1 MNYKVNNF
9 NIILTRVFEE
19 LEEKEIKATKIINM
33 KPSYYEEFNKKRHF
47 YKLESFNYFN
57 NILTSD
63 LLEVIAFVNCLNAFT
78 SNKFDIDKSY
88 EFESFEC
95 KLVSQHKKINIAVK
109 FFNENEIFY
118 YDKLEA
124 TVSCSNKQN
133 HRKTRGLKMAR
144 LGSIKYQVS
153 QILQK
158 IDGIGTSKKET
169 REQSGVKSLESGH
182 KVSDKVHSFK
192 SLENLRNDLTNLA
205 NFAKEEFQIKD
216 IREINIDIVSSW
228 IDSKNITYN
237 TASNYA
243 SELNKVSDHF
253 NFTKEEIKELRADF
267 KKELPKAELETRAY
281 KNLEKIELKEK
292 HQVAFELQRDY
303 GLRVNAS
310 THINLDKQLNGNT
323 LTFREKGGKLSHKEL
338 SPNLAQKLRENA
350 LEGKYE
356 INKRTYARDFQKQIE
371 KSGQKYNGTHG
382 IRHSYAQKMLETHS
396 KAEVSQE
403 MGHSREEI
411 TDTYLR

>member
-1 MNYKVNNF
+1 
-9 NIILTRVFEE
+9 
-19 LEEKEIKATKIINM
+19 
-33 KPSYYEEFNKKRHF
+33 
-47 YKLESFNYFN
+47 
-57 NILTSD
+57 
-63 LLEVIAFVNCLNAFT
+63 
-78 SNKFDIDKSY
+78 
-88 EFESFEC
+88 
-95 KLVSQHKKINIAVK
+95 
-109 FFNENEIFY
+109 
-118 YDKLEA
+118 
-124 TVSCSNKQN
+124 
-133 HRKTRGLKMAR
+133 MAR
-144 LGSIKYQVS
+144 LGSVKYQVS

-158 IDGIGTSKKET
+158 VNGIGTSKKES

-216 IREINIDIVSSW
+216 IKEINIDILSSW
-228 IDSKNITYN
+228 IESKNINYN
-237 TASNYA
+237 TASNYM

-253 NFTKEEIKELRADF
+253 NFTKEQIKELRSDL
-267 KKELPKAELETRAY
+267 KKDLPKTELETRAY

-338 SPNLAQKLRENA
+338 SPNLAQKIKENA
-350 LEGKYE
+350 VEGKYE
-356 INKRTYARDFQKQIE
+356 INKRTYGRDFQRAIE

-382 IRHSYAQKMLETHS
+382 IRHSYAQKRLETHS

>member
-1 MNYKVNNF
+1 
-9 NIILTRVFEE
+9 
-19 LEEKEIKATKIINM
+19 
-33 KPSYYEEFNKKRHF
+33 
-47 YKLESFNYFN
+47 
-57 NILTSD
+57 
-63 LLEVIAFVNCLNAFT
+63 
-78 SNKFDIDKSY
+78 
-88 EFESFEC
+88 
-95 KLVSQHKKINIAVK
+95 
-109 FFNENEIFY
+109 
-118 YDKLEA
+118 
-124 TVSCSNKQN
+124 
-133 HRKTRGLKMAR
+133 MAR

-153 QILQK
+153 QIIQK
-158 IDGIGTSKKET
+158 VNGIGTSKKET
-169 REQSGVKSLESGH
+169 REQSGIKSLESGH
-182 KVSDKVHSFK
+182 KISQKVHSYK
-192 SLENLRNDLTNLA
+192 SLENMRNDLTNLA
-205 NFAKEEFQIKD
+205 NYAKAEFQIQD

-228 IDSKNITYN
+228 IESKNITYN
-237 TASNYA
+237 TASNYF

-253 NFTKEEIKELRADF
+253 NFTKEEIKELRADL

-281 KNLEKIELKEK
+281 KNLEKIELKDK

>member
-1 MNYKVNNF
+1 
-9 NIILTRVFEE
+9 
-19 LEEKEIKATKIINM
+19 
-33 KPSYYEEFNKKRHF
+33 
-47 YKLESFNYFN
+47 
-57 NILTSD
+57 
-63 LLEVIAFVNCLNAFT
+63 
-78 SNKFDIDKSY
+78 
-88 EFESFEC
+88 
-95 KLVSQHKKINIAVK
+95 
-109 FFNENEIFY
+109 
-118 YDKLEA
+118 
-124 TVSCSNKQN
+124 
-133 HRKTRGLKMAR
+133 MAR
-144 LGSIKYQVS
+144 LGSVKYQVS

-158 IDGIGTSKKET
+158 INGIGTSKKET

-182 KVSDKVHSFK
+182 KVSDKVHSYK

-205 NFAKEEFQIKD
+205 NYAKAEFKIQD

-228 IDSKNITYN
+228 INSKDISYN

-253 NFTKEEIKELRADF
+253 NFTKEEIKDLRADL

-323 LTFREKGGKLSHKEL
+323 LTFREKGGKLSQKEL
-338 SPNLAQKLRENA
+338 SPNLAQKIRENA

-356 INKRTYARDFQKQIE
+356 INKRTYARDFQREIE

-382 IRHSYAQKMLETHS
+382 IRHSYAQKMLENHT

-403 MGHSREEI
+403 MGHSRPEI

>member
-1 MNYKVNNF
+1 
-9 NIILTRVFEE
+9 
-19 LEEKEIKATKIINM
+19 
-33 KPSYYEEFNKKRHF
+33 
-47 YKLESFNYFN
+47 
-57 NILTSD
+57 
-63 LLEVIAFVNCLNAFT
+63 
-78 SNKFDIDKSY
+78 
-88 EFESFEC
+88 
-95 KLVSQHKKINIAVK
+95 
-109 FFNENEIFY
+109 
-118 YDKLEA
+118 
-124 TVSCSNKQN
+124 
-133 HRKTRGLKMAR
+133 MAR
-144 LGSIKYQVS
+144 LGSVKYQVS

-158 IDGIGTSKKET
+158 INGIGTSKKET

-182 KVSDKVHSFK
+182 KISQKVHSYK
-192 SLENLRNDLTNLA
+192 SLENMRNDLTNLA
-205 NFAKEEFQIKD
+205 NYAKAEFQIQD

-228 IDSKNITYN
+228 INSKDISYN

-253 NFTKEEIKELRADF
+253 NFTKEQIKELRADL

-292 HQVAFELQRDY
+292 HQVAFELQRDH

-323 LTFREKGGKLSHKEL
+323 LTFREKGGKLSQKEL
-338 SPNLAQKLRENA
+338 SPNLAQKIRENA

-371 KSGQKYNGTHG
+371 KSGQRYNGTHG
-382 IRHSYAQKMLETHS
+382 IRHTYAQKMLETHS

-403 MGHSREEI
+403 LGHTREEI

>member
-1 MNYKVNNF
+1 
-9 NIILTRVFEE
+9 
-19 LEEKEIKATKIINM
+19 
-33 KPSYYEEFNKKRHF
+33 
-47 YKLESFNYFN
+47 
-57 NILTSD
+57 
-63 LLEVIAFVNCLNAFT
+63 
-78 SNKFDIDKSY
+78 
-88 EFESFEC
+88 
-95 KLVSQHKKINIAVK
+95 
-109 FFNENEIFY
+109 
-118 YDKLEA
+118 
-124 TVSCSNKQN
+124 
-133 HRKTRGLKMAR
+133 MAR
-144 LGSIKYQVS
+144 LGSVKYQVS

-158 IDGIGTSKKET
+158 VNGIGTSKKES
-169 REQSGVKSLESGH
+169 REQSGAKSLENGH
-182 KVSDKVHSFK
+182 KVSDKVHSYK

-205 NFAKEEFQIKD
+205 TYAKEEFKIQD

-228 IDSKNITYN
+228 IESKNITYN
-237 TASNYA
+237 TASNYF

-253 NFTKEEIKELRADF
+253 NFTREEIKELRADL
-267 KKELPKAELETRAY
+267 KKELPKTELETRAY

-338 SPNLAQKLRENA
+338 SPNLAQKIRENSV
-350 LEGKYE
+350 EGKYE

-371 KSGQKYNGTHG
+371 KSGQIYNGTHG
-382 IRHSYAQKMLETHS
+382 IRHSYAQKMLENHT

-403 MGHSREEI
+403 MGHSRPEI